1 VPGFSGQIAGA
12 PVGPSVEDKAR
23 VAREARIITALA
35 RRCTPLLQ
43 GPAVS
48 QACVNWGCRP
58 PYLQYN
64 IPAVEDRNSLY
75 TAFVLGHSGYAA
87 GPAFMKRTVQIG
99 TSLALTA
106 AIGYLVHRGAPD
118 WGRALRVI
126 LRGPAV
132 DASGRHPP
140 RPRAPAA
147 ARTPLGCVAEPRQ
160 AGRLVP
166 EPVFPG
172 VSRGSDPYSCGSRRV
187 SVFHKHCTCAP
198 FFAVPLSERPPSQ
211 AAGVSN
217 GTFLASMGPV
227 HILGVVLLNYEGL
240 SLGWMTRIA
249 PPNARGGENT

>member
-12 PVGPSVEDKAR
+12 PVEPSVKDKAR
-23 VAREARIITALA
+23 VSSGSADYNCLGTPMHAVGSGTRRQSGMCQLGVQIALPVA
-35 RRCTPLLQ
+35 QHSRC
-43 GPAVS
+43 
-48 QACVNWGCRP
+48 
-58 PYLQYN
+58 
-64 IPAVEDRNSLY
+64 EDRNSLY

-140 RPRAPAA
+140 RPRAHAA

-217 GTFLASMGPV
+217 GTFLASMALVLIRG
-227 HILGVVLLNYEGL
+227 LVLLNYEGL